1 MIKSDDFLTKCK
13 EYGYT
18 LFSGTPCSYLKPFI
32 NKVIDDQELDFIEV
46 TNEGD
51 AVALV
56 SGTWCSGKRGVVMFQ
71 NSGLGN
77 AINPLTSL
85 SHTMQIPFIGIVTLR
100 GEVGGAADEPQ
111 HELMGKITTGLLE
124 QMEIPWKYFPTEDDQ
139 IESYLKEAHE
149 FCEKERRPFFFV
161 MKKGS
166 VDAYELQSSTNTT
179 KIEVTSSVSKQSLI
193 KGERSVTRTQALAQV
208 KEFYGNQV
216 PVVATTG
223 KTGRELFE
231 LGDTDNQ
238 FYMVGSMGCALP
250 IGLGIAHTGRKVCVT
265 DGDGAVMM
273 RLGNLALA
281 GQMKRE
287 GLLSETGSLVHV
299 VLDNAV
305 HDSTGGQR
313 SYSEH
318 TDLSTIAI
326 ASGYDMAIDV
336 DNEEDFVKALQQC
349 DKAKLSFIRYFI
361 KKGSPKDLGRPTV
374 RPHDVTARLAKFLQ
388 G

>member
-32 NKVIDDQELDFIEV
+32 NKVIDDKELDFIEV

-56 SGTWCSGKRGVVMFQ
+56 SGSWCAGKRGVVMFQ

-85 SHTMQIPFIGIVTLR
+85 SHTMKIPFIGIVTLR
-100 GEVGGAADEPQ
+100 GEVGGAPDEPQ

-124 QMEIPWKYFPTEDDQ
+124 QMEIPWKFFPTEDDQ
-139 IESYLKEAHE
+139 IEAYLKEAHE
-149 FCEKERRPFFFV
+149 YCEKERRPFFFV
-161 MKKGS
+161 MKKAS
-166 VDAYELQSSTNTT
+166 VDAYELQSSTNST
-179 KIEVTSSVSKQSLI
+179 KIEAPSLGKRESHL
-193 KGERSVTRTQALAQV
+193 KGERSVTRTQALSQV
-208 KEFYGNQV
+208 KEFFGNKI

-223 KTGRELFE
+223 KSGRELFE
-231 LGDTDNQ
+231 LGDSDNQ

-250 IGLGIAHTGRKVCVT
+250 IGLGIAHSGRKVCVT

-287 GLLSETGSLVHV
+287 GLLENGSLVHV

-318 TDLSTIAI
+318 TDLSLIAQ
-326 ASGYDMAIDV
+326 ASGFDLAIDV
-336 DNEEDFVKALQQC
+336 DNEEDFQKALEKCEGQ
-349 DKAKLSFIRYFI
+349 KLSMIRYYI
-361 KKGSPKDLGRPTV
+361 LKGSPKDLGRPTV
-374 RPHDVTARLAKFLQ
+374 KPYDVTERLHTFLQ
-388 G
+388 K